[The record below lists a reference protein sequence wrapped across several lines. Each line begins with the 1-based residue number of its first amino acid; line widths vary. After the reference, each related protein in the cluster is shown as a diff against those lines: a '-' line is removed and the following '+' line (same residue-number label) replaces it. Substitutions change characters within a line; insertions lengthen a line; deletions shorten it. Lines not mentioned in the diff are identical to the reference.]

1 MMDGP
6 TWTHFAVFAL
16 AHAGALGGWLMRMG
30 RYEAGLKGRVEAV
43 EKRLEKGDDKFD
55 VLVEKIDHVTEQLAD
70 LKGYLRGRDDRETTD
85 GS

>member
-30 RYEAGLKGRVEAV
+30 RHEAGLKDRLEAV
-43 EKRLEKGDDKFD
+43 EKRLEKGDKRFD
-55 VLVEKIDHVTEQLAD
+55 AVMEKLDHVSQQLAE
-70 LKGYLRGRDDRETTD
+70 LQGYLRGRVDRND
-85 GS
+85 QPV